1 MDEGLKK
8 VEEIDDENDEIRKV
22 LEVNFKVDM
31 FEKDED
37 KKEDKKEEFEIKLL
51 KLQKKFLGEGLIK
64 KKLFQSFYVKIIKKV
79 FNSSIKSKIL
89 IISSGKEEEKFKQEK
104 DSRED

>member
-64 KKLFQSFYVKIIKKV
+64 KKLF
-79 FNSSIKSKIL
+79 
-89 IISSGKEEEKFKQEK
+89 
-104 DSRED
+104 

>member
-51 KLQKKFLGEGLIK
+51 KL
-64 KKLFQSFYVKIIKKV
+64 
-79 FNSSIKSKIL
+79 
-89 IISSGKEEEKFKQEK
+89 
-104 DSRED
+104 

>member
-22 LEVNFKVDM
+22 LEVNFKVDL

-79 FNSSIKSKIL
+79 FNSSIKSKIS
-89 IISSGKEEEKFKQEK
+89 IISSGKGEEKFKQEK
-104 DSRED
+104 DSRKD

>member
-89 IISSGKEEEKFKQEK
+89 IISSGKGEEKFKQEK
-104 DSRED
+104 DSKED

>member
-22 LEVNFKVDM
+22 SEVNFKVDM

-79 FNSSIKSKIL
+79 FNSSIKSKIS
-89 IISSGKEEEKFKQEK
+89 IISSGKGEEKFKQEK

>member
-37 KKEDKKEEFEIKLL
+37 KKEDKKEEFEINLL

-79 FNSSIKSKIL
+79 FNSSIKSKIS
-89 IISSGKEEEKFKQEK
+89 IISSGKGEEKFKQEK

>member
-79 FNSSIKSKIL
+79 FNSSIKSKIS
-89 IISSGKEEEKFKQEK
+89 IISSGKGEEKFKQEK

>member
-37 KKEDKKEEFEIKLL
+37 KKEDKKEEFEINLL

-89 IISSGKEEEKFKQEK
+89 IISSGKGEEKFKQEK

>member
-64 KKLFQSFYVKIIKKV
+64 KKLFQSFYVKIIKKI

-89 IISSGKEEEKFKQEK
+89 IISSGKGEEKFKQEK

>member
-37 KKEDKKEEFEIKLL
+37 KKEDKKEGFEIKLL

-79 FNSSIKSKIL
+79 FNSSIKSKIS
-89 IISSGKEEEKFKQEK
+89 IISSGKGEEKFKQEK

>member
-89 IISSGKEEEKFKQEK
+89 IISSGKGEEKFKQEK